1 MSMPEHMDKG
11 QGFTFLYASFY
22 LSISV
27 DVPVTFNQIQPNMIH
42 LSHNRNRM
50 SKHYI
55 GQGG

>member
-27 DVPVTFNQIQPNMIH
+27 DVPVTFNQIGEKNMSFEH
-42 LSHNRNRM
+42 DSFE
-50 SKHYI
+50 S
-55 GQGG
+55 